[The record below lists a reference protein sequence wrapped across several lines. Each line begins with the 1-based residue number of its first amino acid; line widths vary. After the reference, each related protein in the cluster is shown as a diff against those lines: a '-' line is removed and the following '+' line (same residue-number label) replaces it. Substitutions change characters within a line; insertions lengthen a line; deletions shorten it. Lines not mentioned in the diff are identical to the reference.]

1 MELNHFQIWFSL
13 SMKVEL
19 AFDLRGLNFFIYL
32 VIRMFSNLYVLYFD
46 KNNYFLGALKP
57 VKKHS

>member
-13 SMKVEL
+13 SRKVEL
-19 AFDLRGLNFFIYL
+19 TFDLRGLNFFIYL
-32 VIRMFSNLYVLYFD
+32 VIRMFSNLYVLYFE

-57 VKKHS
+57 VEKHS